1 MSLRIDKVQLE
12 IIINNDEA
20 RKRLRALDT
29 DIKGL
34 SKELHKLPEGSQ
46 EFVRKSQEL
55 KRVEIEYEKIKREI
69 GLTGM
74 SLKELQNH
82 QRELNAVMLHMNP
95 NIPQYKILQAELRAT
110 NARVTELRNGAREM
124 PTAMQRMGDSFNRYQ
139 SIAMAAGVVLMGL
152 VYTFKT
158 FIQGGADLSDSLAD
172 IQKTTQMSAE
182 EVKKLNTELGKI
194 DTRTSRKELR
204 DMAVVAGQLGIAK
217 DDIYSFVQSVDVL
230 NVALGDEITGGAG
243 EVARI
248 MGTLRNVLTDLKSTQ
263 VDQDMMRIGDAINE
277 LGKAGFATA
286 PVIADFANRIGGIGI
301 PLGLTSDEILGLSA
315 TLQELNVNTER
326 GGTAVGRILQKMTR
340 NTEDF
345 SKVAGMPIK
354 EFTNLVNNDL
364 MGAFVKVV
372 EGSKRGGTSATA
384 LSAIIKSLEVQGAGA
399 SEVFA
404 KLGNNVSMLHEKM
417 DLAGKT
423 LQASTSSTDEF
434 NIKNQTLGAIV
445 DKLVKS
451 FYSLIMLPSL
461 QEFFKGIVMG
471 AVQVVAWF
479 KVLPDTID
487 KYRIALTLL
496 IGALGVWIAAMTRE
510 LQVTLLR
517 NLTEKEGFLLRNLSL
532 AQTKIATAWER
543 LYTFAKSE
551 GTLATKAATA
561 SQWLWNAALAANPI
575 GLIIGLVAAA
585 VAAIKAYD
593 KYNAESVRIEEYR
606 QDALTKTTVL
616 MSAAKVKTDTYAA
629 SIRAMNNLSRDKK
642 ESLREEIELMTKNNT
657 VELESLKLKRQTIFA
672 DGMKLSL
679 WQKLGMALGAT
690 DMTDKMI
697 SNAKEAVKDIDES
710 IKAYEQNIEVAI
722 EQKKTLDDVLQ
733 AEAQG
738 DAIEIA
744 TIEEMDAK
752 MSKYQIA
759 LRNVIKDSEDYLRIQ
774 NKIKALNKT
783 RGESGPDA
791 PESKEDKDATK
802 AAAKQAKLVDE
813 YMKLMEELARFD
825 QKQLENR
832 TNRFTKEVYA
842 VEQKYD
848 TEIEKAKK
856 FLKDSENLSPKQKRT
871 IEQSIEVLNVQ
882 KEQAVKDELVKQE
895 TVYTSDVLVI
905 RNKLKASQLIGYE
918 KELQEIENTYE
929 AKITAVS
936 EQSTAI
942 TKYYDEEIVKA
953 SGNTREII
961 RLENEKQNHIANSTL
976 TIAEYEK
983 LKESEVTVLKLKKER
998 ELDDEINKLQ
1008 EGRKAYNLS
1017 REQQELA
1024 EIDSKYA
1031 KILLM
1036 AEGNEAKIAQ
1046 IQKLYADE
1054 ISAYKANKAEETQR
1068 QINAFLVDQ
1077 AQLLSNTVFDIA
1089 NNNNRSVLDAKLSA
1103 LSSAKDKELSSKNL
1117 TEEQKADI
1125 EAKYKRKEA
1134 TAKTK
1139 AWKDEQKAA
1148 IAQAIINGALAI
1160 TMILATTPK
1169 FDFGVSTAI
1178 LIGASIVSTI
1188 AAVAKISAQKPP
1200 QFMEGG
1206 FTGNGKENQAAGI
1219 VHKGEY
1225 VIPAWQM
1232 EDPSIRHIARIIEER
1247 RLKKAFIDGGFVS
1260 EKTSQKDVAFA
1271 ESTNS
1276 VSTQNFVVTNS
1287 MREDSI
1293 LSHFETMARVLVEIK
1308 EINAQ
1313 KLNEISTSSIRT
1325 AKATSTTIDTLK
1337 EVAYTVVGHQ
1347 DISSIKI
1354 SSSKQKR
1361 KIVQQDTFENV
1372 MARNIQFS
1380 PLRPSFT
1387 DFDIPAITRAIKLSP
1402 MQGNIE
1408 LFQKHTQDIIHSI
1421 NIPQL
1426 IEKSLKS
1433 NTVDHTAEFN
1443 KIIGEL
1449 SGKMEVMDQLKK
1461 TLDSGVRSHI
1471 VYQDIVDAQDTIKL
1485 IHADTSR

>member
-29 DIKGL
+29 DIKSL
-34 SKELHKLPEGSQ
+34 SKELNRLPEGSE
-46 EFVRKSQEL
+46 EFVRKSEQL
-55 KRVEIEYEKIKREI
+55 RLVEAEYEKVKREI
-69 GLTGM
+69 GITGM

-139 SIAMAAGVVLMGL
+139 SVAMAAGVALMGL

-172 IQKTTQMSAE
+172 IQKTTQMSAS
-182 EVKKLNTELGKI
+182 EVKNLNAELGKI

-204 DMAVVAGQLGIAK
+204 DMAVVAGQLGISK
-217 DDIYSFVQSVDVL
+217 DSIYDFVKSVDVL

-243 EVARI
+243 EVARV
-248 MGTLRNVLTDLKSTQ
+248 MGTLRNVLTDLKSNR
-263 VDQDMMRIGDAINE
+263 VDQDMMRIGDALNE

-326 GGTAVGRILQKMTR
+326 GGTAIGRILQKMTR

-345 SKVAGMPIK
+345 AKVAGMPVK
-354 EFTNLVNNDL
+354 EFTNLVNSDL
-364 MGAFVKVV
+364 MGAFIKVV

-384 LSAIIKSLEVQGAGA
+384 LSAIIKELEVQGAGA

-451 FYSLIMLPSL
+451 FYGLIMLPSL
-461 QEFFKGIVMG
+461 QEFFKSMVMG
-471 AVQVVAWF
+471 AVEVVAWF
-479 KVLPDTID
+479 KVLPQTIE
-487 KYRIALTLL
+487 KYRISLILL
-496 IGALGVWIAAMTRE
+496 VGALGVWIAAITRE
-510 LQVTLLR
+510 IQVKLINNIVDKEGWLLR
-517 NLTEKEGFLLRNLSL
+517 NANLVT
-532 AQTKIATAWER
+532 TKIATAWER

-551 GTLATKAATA
+551 GTFATKAATA
-561 SQWLWNAALAANPI
+561 SQWLWNAAMTANPI
-575 GLIIGLVAAA
+575 GVIIGLVTAA

-593 KYNAESVRIEEYR
+593 KYNAESIRIEEYKA
-606 QDALTKTTVL
+606 DALSRTNVL
-616 MSAAKVKTDTYAA
+616 TLAAKAKTDIYSA

-642 ESLREEIELMTKNNT
+642 DSLREEIELMVKSNS

-679 WQKLGMALGAT
+679 WQKMGVALGAT
-690 DMTDKMI
+690 DMTDAMI
-697 SNAKEAVKDIDES
+697 RNSKEAVKDIDES
-710 IKAYEQNIEVAI
+710 IKAYEQNISVAI
-722 EQKKTLDDVLQ
+722 DQKKTLDDVLN

-738 DAIEIA
+738 DAIGTA

-752 MSKYQIA
+752 MSKYQVA
-759 LRNVIKDSEDYLRIQ
+759 LRNVIKDSEDYVRIQ
-774 NKIKALNKT
+774 NKIKALNKL
-783 RGESGPDA
+783 RSDDS
-791 PESKEDKDATK
+791 PETPVDDKAAK

-813 YMKLMEELARFD
+813 YMKLMEDLSSFD
-825 QKQLENR
+825 QKQLEDR
-832 TNRFTKEVYA
+832 TDRFTKEIYA
-842 VEQKYD
+842 VERKYE

-871 IEQSIEVLNVQ
+871 IEQSIEVLNIQ

-895 TVYTSDVLVI
+895 TVYTNDVLVI

-942 TKYYDEEIVKA
+942 TKYYDDEIVKA
-953 SGNTREII
+953 TGNTREII
-961 RLENEKQNHIANSTL
+961 RLENEKQNHIANATL
-976 TIAEYEK
+976 TIAEYKK
-983 LKESEVTVLKLKKER
+983 LKDSEVTALKLKKER

-1293 LSHFETMARVLVEIK
+1293 LSHFETMARVLVE
-1308 EINAQ
+1308 
-1313 KLNEISTSSIRT
+1313 
-1325 AKATSTTIDTLK
+1325 
-1337 EVAYTVVGHQ
+1337 
-1347 DISSIKI
+1347 
-1354 SSSKQKR
+1354 
-1361 KIVQQDTFENV
+1361 
-1372 MARNIQFS
+1372 
-1380 PLRPSFT
+1380 
-1387 DFDIPAITRAIKLSP
+1387 
-1402 MQGNIE
+1402 
-1408 LFQKHTQDIIHSI
+1408 
-1421 NIPQL
+1421 
-1426 IEKSLKS
+1426 
-1433 NTVDHTAEFN
+1433 
-1443 KIIGEL
+1443 
-1449 SGKMEVMDQLKK
+1449 
-1461 TLDSGVRSHI
+1461 
-1471 VYQDIVDAQDTIKL
+1471 
-1485 IHADTSR
+1485 